1 MAGARTDTA
10 GDAPG
15 RDRQGAR
22 ERAFRLLAGTVGALF
37 LAFAALGGAFLWYDD
52 SASSVTHTHHV
63 RTAAGDLLQ
72 HLTEAEAAERG
83 YVVTGDRHFS
93 AEVTAA
99 KLAARA
105 DLDAIEGLTRDNPDQ
120 QARAEALR
128 RAMELR
134 LAFGDRVVAARAVG
148 APVAAIRFIRQG
160 QGVAAMAEVRRQVAE
175 FDRVEHELEVKRT
188 ARTST
193 IRALIL
199 VALATFAAALAAL
212 FARAVRDIHLDREA
226 EAEVGQRLRQLLADR
241 SLLLDEVNHRVK
253 NSLQQIA
260 SVVRLQSKAV
270 AHPDAREALEK
281 TLDRIMAVGR
291 VHEQLYKAGGEVGQ
305 FDAGAYAQ
313 ALARELVESMAR
325 DDVVLE
331 TDVSPVWLDVA
342 QAVPL
347 ALILNELI
355 TNALKYGCPVGRP
368 SRIRVAFGTEGATY
382 RLRVADEGPGL
393 AAHALPERPKSL
405 GMRAIQALVR
415 QLEGEF
421 IVEQPQTG
429 AAFVVVFPRARCDQA
444 KSSDR

>member
-10 GDAPG
+10 DDAPG
-15 RDRQGAR
+15 RNRQGAR

-52 SASSVTHTHHV
+52 SESWVTHTHQV
-63 RTAAGDLLQ
+63 RTAVSNLLQ
-72 HLTEAEAAERG
+72 HLTEAEAAERA

-93 AEVTAA
+93 ADVAEA
-99 KLAARA
+99 KLAART
-105 DLDAIEGLTRDNPDQ
+105 DLDVIGGLTRDNPDQ
-120 QARAEALR
+120 QVRTETLR

-134 LAFGDRVVAARAVG
+134 LAFGDRVVAARAAG
-148 APVAAIRFIRQG
+148 APVAAIRFIREG
-160 QGVAAMAEVRRQVAE
+160 KGVAAMAEVRRQVAD
-175 FDRVEHELEVKRT
+175 FDSVERQLELKRVS
-188 ARTST
+188 RTST

-199 VALATFAAALAAL
+199 VALAAFAAALAAL
-212 FARAVRDIHLDREA
+212 FIRALRDINLDREA
-226 EAEVGQRLRQLLADR
+226 EAEVAERLRRLLADR

-260 SVVRLQSKAV
+260 SVVRLQSRSV

-291 VHEQLYKAGGEVGQ
+291 VHEQLYKAGGEAGQ
-305 FDAGAYAQ
+305 FDAGVYAQ
-313 ALARELVESMAR
+313 ALARELVESLAR

-331 TDVSPVWLDVA
+331 TEVSPVWMDVR

-355 TNALKYGCPVGRP
+355 TNALKYGCPVGKP
-368 SRIRVAFGTEGATY
+368 SRIHVVFGTEGEAY
-382 RLRVADEGPGL
+382 RLRVADDGPGL
-393 AAHALPERPKSL
+393 PAHAIPEKPKSL

-429 AAFVVVFPRARCDQA
+429 AAFAVVFPRAG
-444 KSSDR
+444 